1 MLLAVDVGNSHMVL
15 GLFREA
21 ELLWDWRV
29 KTDRDCTIDELAVQ
43 LQTLFLLQNISFA
56 DISGIII
63 ASVVPPIKS
72 AWSSFSQK
80 YLNLVPLVVSASGFK
95 TGMKILTDNPGEVGA
110 DRIVNVVAAYNRYPQ
125 PLIVVDFGTAT
136 TFDCVS
142 GQGDYIGGAIAPG
155 LAISLAALG
164 RKTSKLPE
172 IDISSPPDKPIGTN
186 TVAAIKSGVLYGYGG
201 LVEGLVKEI
210 KKQFLPERPKVI
222 ATGGMAELIA
232 PYAPAIEKVDPM
244 LTLKG
249 LQLLYE
255 KNVNDHRHRR

>member
-15 GLFREA
+15 GLFKES

-43 LQTLFLLQNISFA
+43 LQTLFLLRDISFA

-80 YLNLVPLVVSASGFK
+80 YFNLVPLVVSASGFK
-95 TGMKILTDNPGEVGA
+95 TGMKILTDNPNEVGA

-164 RKTSKLPE
+164 KKTSKLPE
-172 IDISSPPDKPIGTN
+172 IDISSPPNKPIGTN

-210 KKQFLPERPKVI
+210 KKQFSPERPRVI

-232 PYAPAIEKVDPM
+232 PYAPAIEKVEPM

-249 LQLLYE
+249 LQILYE
-255 KNVNDHRHRR
+255 KNS

>member
-15 GLFREA
+15 GLFKEA
-21 ELLWDWRV
+21 ELLWEWRV

-43 LQTLFLLQNISFA
+43 LHSLFALRGISSS
-56 DISGIII
+56 DISGVII

-72 AWSSFSQK
+72 AWHSFSKK
-80 YLNLVPLVVSASGFK
+80 YFNLVPLVVSGSGLK
-95 TGMKILTDNPGEVGA
+95 TGMEVITDNPDEVGA
-110 DRIVNVVAAYNRYPQ
+110 DRIVNSVAAYNRYPQ

-142 GQGDYIGGAIAPG
+142 GQGNYIGGAIAPG

-164 RKTSKLPE
+164 RKTAKLPE
-172 IDISSPPDKPIGTN
+172 IDISSPPARPIGTN
-186 TVAAIKSGVLYGYGG
+186 TVSAIKSGVLYGYGG

-210 KKQFLPERPKVI
+210 KKQFSPDNPKVI

-232 PYAPAIEKVDPM
+232 PYAPSLEKIDPM

-255 KNVNDHRHRR
+255 KNN